1 MPFLARPSEKYRDSY
16 IEAVR
21 ELQAEGSWLNLD
33 IRQLEAGFRSY
44 VRGLLC
50 RSDRATQEPDLVPET
65 FWWLVEGDE
74 FIGVTS
80 VRHEL
85 TESLRKV
92 GGHIGYAIRPSK
104 RRMGYG
110 RLILEL
116 ALEKAKE
123 LGLRRVLVTCDAD
136 NIASRKI
143 IESNG
148 GVLEDEIEAD
158 GVRKL
163 RSWIDLR

>member
-21 ELQAEGSWLNLD
+21 ELQAEGAWLTFDLGRD
-33 IRQLEAGFRSY
+33 FGEY
-44 VRGLLC
+44 VQDLLR

-92 GGHIGYAIRPSK
+92 GGHIGYAIRPLK

-163 RSWIDLR
+163 RYWIDLR